1 MWHRGQRRHASPRG
15 VSISGRLPEIAAA
28 LLATALFTVSSASA
42 AEAPSTAKAKLE
54 LKQAERL
61 QDAGFEAQARELV
74 EGVARDSTVPI
85 PAKLRSLTQRVGW
98 WRDLLGEGAPLARL
112 ALEVLIVAAGAL
124 VLALL
129 AFLLVFSM
137 LPAVF
142 ARLRRTVR
150 LAGFSGSSE
159 ATLTDVLGASLSA
172 TLARMHDDRSG
183 RALVFQ
189 SGTEPKFELPK
200 AITEAV
206 PQAGVLA
213 GLASMLGS
221 LLYVRLYSV
230 SGTVHPVHEHRGAGL
245 TLTLAGRDGR
255 TIAQE
260 TFWEQDF
267 ALKQAGAGA
276 PEAVR
281 YERLVLPATMWL
293 AFQPALGFK
302 PGTRMLGARDWRS
315 YALFSLGEIV
325 PDARS
330 ARVLYEQALDRD
342 QGNLGA
348 RLNLA
353 ALLLQRPSYEVSAD
367 AATAE
372 EIEEGSRES
381 WQERVETAWLHLCA
395 VVADPSAEG
404 SAIWYRARYMQ
415 AIVCVYRAQ
424 AKTETDLSE
433 AKRQA
438 ARALA
443 LLRCLREEMH
453 AHGDDAATGALVD
466 ALRTPVEVLEQTA
479 RLLGQGTPDLS
490 AFPPERWLS
499 ADGDYNLACLYS
511 RYAEQAGKG
520 SADFEARQVQA
531 VRLLRRSIDRRES
544 ERRSV
549 AIEEAEVDPAFD
561 PIRDSPGFEAV
572 LAPSKGKNEQPG
584 PTRYAVTL
592 DPGPVLSALAGVG
605 SAGSP
610 SA

>member
-1 MWHRGQRRHASPRG
+1 MWHRGQRRHALPRG
-15 VSISGRLPEIAAA
+15 VSISGRLPGIAAA
-28 LLATALFTVSSASA
+28 ILATAVFTVSSASA
-42 AEAPSTAKAKLE
+42 AEALSTARAKLE
-54 LKQAERL
+54 LRQAERL

-74 EGVARDSTVPI
+74 KEVARDSTVPI

-112 ALEVLIVAAGAL
+112 ALEVLVVGAGAL

-213 GLASMLGS
+213 GLVSMLGS
-221 LLYVRLYSV
+221 LLYIRLYSV

-260 TFWEQDF
+260 TFWEEDF
-267 ALKQAGAGA
+267 ALKQAGSGA
-276 PEAVR
+276 PDAVR

-293 AFQPALGFK
+293 AFQRALGFK
-302 PGTRMLGARDWRS
+302 PGRRMLGARDWRS

-367 AATAE
+367 AATSV
-372 EIEEGSRES
+372 EIGQGSRES
-381 WQERVETAWLHLCA
+381 WPERIETAWLHLCT
-395 VVADPSAEG
+395 VVADPSAER

-415 AIVCVYRAQ
+415 AIVSVYRAE
-424 AKTETDLSE
+424 AKTETDPPE

-438 ARALA
+438 GRALT
-443 LLRCLREEMH
+443 LLRCLREEMRM
-453 AHGDDAATGALVD
+453 HGDDTATGALVD
-466 ALRTPVEVLEQTA
+466 ALGTPVEVLEQTA
-479 RLLGQGTPDLS
+479 RLLGQETPDLS

-511 RYAEQAGKG
+511 RYAEQSGKG
-520 SADFEARQVQA
+520 SAAFEERQVQA

-544 ERRSV
+544 ERRSI

-561 PIRDSPGFEAV
+561 PIRDSPGFKAV
-572 LAPSKGKNEQPG
+572 LARPAGEDEQAAA
-584 PTRYAVTL
+584 TRYAVTL

-605 SAGSP
+605 SAGP
-610 SA
+610 PAA